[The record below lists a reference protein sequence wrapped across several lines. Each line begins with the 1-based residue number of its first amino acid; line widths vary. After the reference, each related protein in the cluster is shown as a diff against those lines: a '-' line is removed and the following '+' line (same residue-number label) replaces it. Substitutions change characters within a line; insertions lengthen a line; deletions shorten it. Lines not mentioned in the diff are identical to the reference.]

1 MSVGVEGDPERA
13 PNIAFLLVCQRGSPT
28 SYFGDPSHRTQS
40 VRAGAFFWIPPK
52 PGIPLALFLVIT
64 MITRLQS

>member
-28 SYFGDPSHRTQS
+28 SYFPLRPVQQ
-40 VRAGAFFWIPPK
+40 P
-52 PGIPLALFLVIT
+52 PLASLPSIEVL
-64 MITRLQS
+64 

>member
-28 SYFGDPSHRTQS
+28 SCFWLSQS
-40 VRAGAFFWIPPK
+40 QNPICAGRGFFWIPPA
-52 PGIPLALFLVIT
+52 PDS
-64 MITRLQS
+64 TRPFSL